1 MSAGVI
7 AASSTQDLLAGFRD
21 KRLTRNQVIAAL
33 TVAGATAAG
42 AVMLVNAVEASSSTP
57 SATPIV
63 QSHHAPSLGGGIPA
77 NNQTAMHQRH
87 IQLQGAG
94 H

>member
-1 MSAGVI
+1 MSSGVI
-7 AASSTQDLLAGFRD
+7 AASSTQELLSGLRE

-57 SATPIV
+57 AATPIV
-63 QSHHAPSLGGGIPA
+63 QSHHAGALTGIA
-77 NNQTAMHQRH
+77 ATNQTALHQRH
-87 IQLQGAG
+87 VALQGMG

>member
-1 MSAGVI
+1 MSTGVI
-7 AASSTQDLLAGFRD
+7 AASTTEDLLSGLRD

-42 AVMLVNAVEASSSTP
+42 AVMLVQAVENSSSTP
-57 SATPIV
+57 AATPV
-63 QSHHAPSLGGGIPA
+63 VAHHSGAALTGIA
-77 NNQTAMHQRH
+77 ATNMTALHQRH
-87 IQLQGAG
+87 TALQGAG

>member
-1 MSAGVI
+1 MSTGVI

-42 AVMLVNAVEASSSTP
+42 AVMLVQAVENSSSTP
-57 SATPIV
+57 AATPIV
-63 QSHHAPSLGGGIPA
+63 TPHHAAALTGIA
-77 NNQTAMHQRH
+77 ATNQVAMHQRH

>member
-1 MSAGVI
+1 MSTGVI

-42 AVMLVNAVEASSSTP
+42 AVMLVQAVENSSSTP
-57 SATPIV
+57 AATAITA
-63 QSHHAPSLGGGIPA
+63 HHPAAALTGIA
-77 NNQTAMHQRH
+77 ATNQVALHARHTA
-87 IQLQGAG
+87 LQGG
-94 H
+94 R

>member
-7 AASSTQDLLAGFRD
+7 AASTTEDLIAGFRD

-42 AVMLVNAVEASSSTP
+42 AVMLVQAVENSSSTP
-57 SATPIV
+57 PATPIV
-63 QSHHAPSLGGGIPA
+63 AHHPGATLGGA
-77 NNQTAMHQRH
+77 AATSQVAMHQRH
-87 IQLQGAG
+87 IALQGAG

>member
-1 MSAGVI
+1 MSTGVI

-21 KRLTRNQVIAAL
+21 KRISRNQVIAAL

-42 AVMLVNAVEASSSTP
+42 AVMLVQAVENSSSTP
-57 SATPIV
+57 TATAITA
-63 QSHHAPSLGGGIPA
+63 HHPAAALSGIA
-77 NNQTAMHQRH
+77 ATNQVAMHQRH
-87 IQLQGAG
+87 VQLQGAG

>member
-1 MSAGVI
+1 MSTGVI
-7 AASSTQDLLAGFRD
+7 AASSTQDLLAGLRE

-42 AVMLVNAVEASSSTP
+42 AVMLVQAVENSSSTP
-57 SATPIV
+57 AATAITAHHPSAGLT
-63 QSHHAPSLGGGIPA
+63 GIPA
-77 NNQTAMHQRH
+77 TNQVAMHQRH
-87 IQLQGAG
+87 IALQGAG